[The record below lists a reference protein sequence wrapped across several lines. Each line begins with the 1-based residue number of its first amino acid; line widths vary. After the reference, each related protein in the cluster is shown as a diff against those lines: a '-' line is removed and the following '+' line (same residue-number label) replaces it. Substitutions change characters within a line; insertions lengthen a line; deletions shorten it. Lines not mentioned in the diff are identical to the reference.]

1 MRPLRAV
8 SIATEIHGRGPALD
22 LERRRHE
29 SAYSQRPHPT
39 GKRAGVDDCRL
50 VPAARSEER
59 CPRLEI
65 QSWRSGKAGG
75 PEYRCRRGRR
85 RLGMISAADIAAP
98 GRAIQRA
105 HERSFLLLSIV
116 SYSNAD
122 VPPVVAQS
130 RLCKW

>member
-1 MRPLRAV
+1 MASVRNVEDFRA
-8 SIATEIHGRGPALD
+8 LMC
-22 LERRRHE
+22 
-29 SAYSQRPHPT
+29 
-39 GKRAGVDDCRL
+39 KRA
-50 VPAARSEER
+50 AARSEER

-75 PEYRCRRGRR
+75 PEYRCLRGRR
-85 RLGMISAADIAAP
+85 RLGMTSAADIAAP

-130 RLCKW
+130 FYVVPVVMQV